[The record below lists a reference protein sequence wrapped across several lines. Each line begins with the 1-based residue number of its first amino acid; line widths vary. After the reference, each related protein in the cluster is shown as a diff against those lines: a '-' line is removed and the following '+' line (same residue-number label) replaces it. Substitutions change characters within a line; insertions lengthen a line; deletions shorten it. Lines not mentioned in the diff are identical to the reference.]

1 MYISEAFLKEE
12 LMVLNEGLINSFVE
26 KITSSFSKLTS
37 YFSNF
42 TKTAY
47 KLFSKLGLS
56 IKQIAYIPKKLF
68 KIVKED
74 LLNHVRNGNTKGVT
88 KVITKSLNTIK
99 DKAEKLSDTLKLKK
113 SVVLFIILFIFHEFV
128 VLIFLFLTRNIAIT
142 EGLLAIAIAPF
153 TEEFTKRISIKK
165 GYSKYYIPLFIWTEF
180 CIYIFSY
187 LPAVIFGQ
195 ISLTSLIIGR
205 LFAAMMHYTT
215 SSIQTKA
222 LEKDPTEK
230 KSYWISVLIHG
241 IWNALPAYAL
251 IFAGLTRP
259 EEFSI

>member
-99 DKAEKLSDTLKLKK
+99 DKAEKLSDTLKLRK

-153 TEEFTKRISIKK
+153 TEEFTKRISI
-165 GYSKYYIPLFIWTEF
+165 
-180 CIYIFSY
+180 
-187 LPAVIFGQ
+187 
-195 ISLTSLIIGR
+195 
-205 LFAAMMHYTT
+205 
-215 SSIQTKA
+215 
-222 LEKDPTEK
+222 
-230 KSYWISVLIHG
+230 
-241 IWNALPAYAL
+241 
-251 IFAGLTRP
+251 
-259 EEFSI
+259 